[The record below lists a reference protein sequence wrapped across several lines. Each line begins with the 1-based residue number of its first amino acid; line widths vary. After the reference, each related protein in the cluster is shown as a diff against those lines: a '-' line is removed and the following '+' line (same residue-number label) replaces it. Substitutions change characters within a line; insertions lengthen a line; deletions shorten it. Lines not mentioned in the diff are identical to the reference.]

1 MIVKLKSLLYPDKKG
16 LMFIYLTLSG
26 ILSGLCMTFPTGFG
40 AVIEWL
46 SLVPAAIVLCN
57 ACRIRVS
64 LKKAYWGSFWLI
76 YSQHLIVYHWFVSF
90 YPLDFTGM
98 TKPAAAGVVF
108 IAIFGLSLLAAV
120 FSGFLGLIVVASAR
134 FKCTGRFPILL
145 PFLAASAYVLNEWIR
160 TQFWFGVPWSR
171 LSLGQLSNGVPF
183 TVLSSSVFGTYFV
196 SFLIALVSFL
206 VGQAMRTGKV
216 KLRFVIAAS
225 LIVANLVGGVIIA
238 NLPTAEK
245 TTLTVAAIQ
254 GNINSR
260 DKWEGS
266 KTAVN
271 IFKTYYN
278 LTVEAAEEGAQLIVW
293 PETSLPDNYFIPY
306 LQELCK
312 EYEVYLLFGTF
323 DFNEDDEPGNAL
335 YLISPDG
342 ALSDNIYL
350 KRHLVPFGEYVPMR
364 DLIMTV
370 FPPLGEIAM
379 LEFDLLPG
387 DDSNIFTIEIEG
399 VEINIGGL
407 ICFDSIYEELAYDS
421 AADGADMICVSTND
435 SWFEDSRAVH
445 MHCAQ
450 SRLRAIEMGLP
461 IVRAANTGISTVIT
475 ERGEVLEI
483 LEPLV
488 KGYVISEIPIP
499 DAVSDAGDA
508 NSIFLWLMILILYI
522 PIFAESLARLSRKKK
537 MNSHGLLT

>member
-1 MIVKLKSLLYPDKKG
+1 MIEKLKSLLYPEKKG
-16 LMFIYLTLSG
+16 RMFLYLTVSG
-26 ILSGLCMTFPTGFG
+26 ILSGLCMAFPTAVG
-40 AVIEWL
+40 AVLEWL
-46 SLVPAAIVLCN
+46 SLVPAALVLCQ
-57 ACRIRVS
+57 ACRMRVS
-64 LKKAYWGSFWLI
+64 LKKAYWGTFWLI
-76 YSQHLIVYHWFVSF
+76 YSQHLIVYHWFASF

-108 IAIFGLSLLAAV
+108 IAIFGLSLLAAM
-120 FSGFLGLIVVASAR
+120 FSGFLGIIVVASAR
-134 FKCTGRFPILL
+134 FKFTKKFSLLL

-171 LSLGQLSNGVPF
+171 LSLGQLTDGIPF
-183 TVLSSSVFGTYFV
+183 AVLASSVLGTYFLT
-196 SFLIALVSFL
+196 FLIALVSFL
-206 VGQAMRTGKV
+206 VGQALYLGKI

-225 LIVANLVGGVIIA
+225 LIIANLVGGFIIA
-238 NLPTAEK
+238 NLPTEEK
-245 TTLTVAAIQ
+245 TTVTVATIQ

-266 KTAVN
+266 KTAEN

-278 LTVEAAEEGAQLIVW
+278 LTVDAAEDGAQLIVW
-293 PETSLPDNYFIPY
+293 PETSLPNNYYIPY
-306 LQELCK
+306 LQEFSR

-323 DFNEDDEPGNAL
+323 HFNEDDEPGNAI
-335 YLISPDG
+335 YMITPNG
-342 ALSDNIYL
+342 ELSDNIYL

-364 DLIMTV
+364 KLIMTV

-387 DDSNIFTIEIEG
+387 VDSNIFTVEING

-435 SWFEDSRAVH
+435 SWFEDSRAVY

-450 SRLRAIEMGLP
+450 SRLRAIETGRP

-475 ERGEVLEI
+475 ERGEVLET

-488 KGYVISEIPIP
+488 RGYVISEVSVPA
-499 DAVSDAGDA
+499 DNSDAGDV
-508 NSIFLWLMILILYI
+508 NSVFLWIMILILYI
-522 PIFAESLARLSRKKK
+522 PLAAEALARLYQKRK
-537 MNSHGLLT
+537 

>member
-1 MIVKLKSLLYPDKKG
+1 MIVKLKSLLYPEKKG
-16 LMFIYLTLSG
+16 LMFIYLTVSG
-26 ILSGLCMTFPTGFG
+26 ILSGLCMTFPTAFG
-40 AVIEWL
+40 AVLEWL
-46 SLVPAAIVLCN
+46 SLVPSAIVLCN
-57 ACRIRVS
+57 ACRMRVS
-64 LKKAYWGSFWLI
+64 FKKAYWGSFWLI

-108 IAIFGLSLLAAV
+108 IAIFGLSLLAAM
-120 FSGFLGLIVVASAR
+120 FSGFLGIIVVASAR
-134 FKCTGRFPILL
+134 FKFTNRFPILL
-145 PFLAASAYVLNEWIR
+145 PILAASAYVLNEWIR

-171 LSLGQLSNGVPF
+171 LPLGQLTNGVPF
-183 TVLSSSVFGTYFV
+183 TVLPSSFFGTYFV

-206 VGQAMRTGKV
+206 VGQALYSGKF
-216 KLRFVIAAS
+216 KLRFIIAAS
-225 LIVANLVGGVIIA
+225 LIVANLLCGVIIA

-293 PETSLPDNYFIPY
+293 PETSLPDNYFIPH
-306 LQELCK
+306 LQEFCK
-312 EYEVYLLFGTF
+312 EYEVYLIFGTF
-323 DFNEDDEPGNAL
+323 HFNEDDEPGNAL

-342 ALSDNIYL
+342 ELSDNIYL
-350 KRHLVPFGEYVPMR
+350 KQHLVPFGEYVPMR
-364 DLIMTV
+364 NIIMTV

-379 LEFDLLPG
+379 LEYDLLPG
-387 DDSNIFTIEIEG
+387 DDSNLFTIDIEG
-399 VEINIGGL
+399 AEINIGGL

-421 AADGADMICVSTND
+421 AFDGAELICVSTND
-435 SWFEDSRAVH
+435 SWFEDSRAVY

-450 SRLRAIEMGLP
+450 SRLRAIETGRP

-488 KGYVISEIPIP
+488 GGYIISDIPIP
-499 DAVSDAGDA
+499 ADALEVRDV

-522 PIFAESLARLSRKKK
+522 PIFAELLTRLSRKRK
-537 MNSHGLLT
+537 

>member
-1 MIVKLKSLLYPDKKG
+1 MIEKLKSLLYPVKKG
-16 LMFIYLTLSG
+16 RMFVYLTLSG
-26 ILSGLCMTFPTGFG
+26 ILSGLCMTFPTAFG
-40 AVIEWL
+40 AILEWL
-46 SLVPAAIVLCN
+46 SLVPAALVLCN

-108 IAIFGLSLLAAV
+108 IAIFGLSLLAAM
-120 FSGFLGLIVVASAR
+120 FSGFLGVIVVASAR
-134 FKCTGRFPILL
+134 FKFTKKFPILL

-171 LSLGQLSNGVPF
+171 LSLGQLTEGIPF
-183 TVLSSSVFGTYFV
+183 AVLTSSVLGTYFV
-196 SFLIALVSFL
+196 TFLIALVSFI
-206 VGQAMRTGKV
+206 VGQALYLGKI

-225 LIVANLVGGVIIA
+225 LIIANLVGGMIIA
-238 NLPTAEK
+238 NLPTEEK
-245 TTLTVAAIQ
+245 TTVTVAAIQ

-260 DKWEGS
+260 DKWEGA

-271 IFKTYYN
+271 IFKTYCD
-278 LTVEAAEEGAQLIVW
+278 LTVEAAEDGAQLIVW

-306 LQELCK
+306 LQELCR

-323 DFNEDDEPGNAL
+323 DFNEDDEPGNAI
-335 YLISPDG
+335 YMISPDG
-342 ALSDNIYL
+342 ELSDNIYL

-379 LEFDLLPG
+379 LEFDLVPG
-387 DDSNIFTIEIEG
+387 DDSNIFKVEING
-399 VEINIGGL
+399 VEINIGGQ

-435 SWFEDSRAVH
+435 SWFEDSRAVY

-450 SRLRAIEMGLP
+450 SRLRAIETGRP

-488 KGYVISEIPIP
+488 GGYVISDVPVP
-499 DAVSDAGDA
+499 ADASDAADV
-508 NSIFLWLMILILYI
+508 NSAFLWIMILNLYI
-522 PIFAESLARLSRKKK
+522 PLAAEALTRLSRKRK
-537 MNSHGLLT
+537 